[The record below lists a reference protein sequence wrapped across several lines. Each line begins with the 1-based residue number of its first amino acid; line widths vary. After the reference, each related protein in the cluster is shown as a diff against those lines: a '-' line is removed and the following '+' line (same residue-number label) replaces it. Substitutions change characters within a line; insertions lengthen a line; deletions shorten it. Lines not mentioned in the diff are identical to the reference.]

1 MEDNASFEISL
12 KGTNIHDGKVVS
24 VDERYDQAHAVVVL
38 LFRQHNAH
46 TIVQQGMIIGGFKE
60 NYYTAII
67 RELINSWGLWK
78 VIKATVR
85 AALNLLPYSHVP

>member
-24 VDERYDQAHAVVVL
+24 VDERYDQAHAVVLL
-38 LFRQHNAH
+38 LFRRHNAH
-46 TIVQQGMIIGGFKE
+46 TVVQQGMIMGGFSEK
-60 NYYTAII
+60 YYTMVI

-78 VIKATVR
+78 VVKATVR
-85 AALNLLPYSHVP
+85 AALNRLPYHQVQ